1 MSAAPNTT
9 TSSDFASRWS
19 LMITWGLFAKAKKPF
34 SRHRR
39 CQSRCQTAQM
49 APASGVI
56 TLHITNIRSEAVET
70 RPRAKANVPQSRFC
84 AGGAQHSSLLVQ
96 GAESMRAWHRTAPKW
111 PRWLFLLFAWLPILW
126 RFKFELLA
134 N

>member
-19 LMITWGLFAKAKKPF
+19 LMITWGLLAKAKKPF

-70 RPRAKANVPQSRFC
+70 RPRAKANVPQILRNPRKVVFAAVERNILRF
-84 AGGAQHSSLLVQ
+84 LYKVQ
-96 GAESMRAWHRTAPKW
+96 NPCERGTA
-111 PRWLFLLFAWLPILW
+111 LPPSGQGV
-126 RFKFELLA
+126 R
-134 N
+134 